1 MSIDVDDAMRHKSL
15 YRGENLYVVVSPKR
29 VDLSMTVSL
38 DEGKKGFDH
47 DTTKFRTI
55 SGLELVQRLVNELLD
70 RGMSL
75 EDIAGACFECSY
87 QAGDLPGIL
96 SKELV
101 R

>member
-15 YRGENLYVVVSPKR
+15 YRGENLYVTVSPTR
-29 VDLSMTVSL
+29 VDISAANI
-38 DEGKKGFDH
+38 DEL
-47 DTTKFRTI
+47 RTL
-55 SGLELVQRLVNELLD
+55 SGLALTERPINELLD

-96 SKELV
+96 SKELI

>member
-1 MSIDVDDAMRHKSL
+1 MSIDVEDVQRHKSL
-15 YRGENLYVVVSPKR
+15 YRGENLYVTVNDNMVH
-29 VDLSMTVSL
+29 LSIANI
-38 DEGKKGFDH
+38 DE
-47 DTTKFRTI
+47 FRTI
-55 SGLELVQRLVNELLD
+55 SGLELVQRLINELLD

>member
-15 YRGENLYVVVSPKR
+15 YRGENLYVTVSPTR
-29 VDLSMTVSL
+29 VDISAANI
-38 DEGKKGFDH
+38 DE
-47 DTTKFRTI
+47 FRTL
-55 SGLELVQRLVNELLD
+55 SGLALTERLINELLD